1 MISQL
6 TGKITYKGDNFII
19 IDASSVGYKVFVPN
33 DTIKEIDKLNTSD
46 KKTTLWTHL
55 AVRENSMDL
64 FGFLTKEDLDF
75 FELLISIS
83 GIGPKTALGVFSA
96 GTRDEII
103 KATIAGDV
111 EFFEKVPRLG
121 RKNAQKIIIELKSK
135 FGDLSD
141 IDLSDKDKEENNE
154 VILAL
159 RTFGFSTNEARDA
172 IKNLKDAKTLDEKI
186 KQSLRYLGK

>member
-1 MISQL
+1 M
-6 TGKITYKGDNFII
+6 
-19 IDASSVGYKVFVPN
+19 
-33 DTIKEIDKLNTSD
+33 
-46 KKTTLWTHL
+46 
-55 AVRENSMDL
+55 L
-64 FGFLTKEDLDF
+64 FR
-75 FELLISIS
+75 S
-83 GIGPKTALGVFSA
+83 
-96 GTRDEII
+96 TRDEII